1 MDFIWF
7 IIIGLL
13 AGFIAGQ
20 LMKGR
25 GFGFWGN
32 LIVGLVGGVLGGFVL
47 RLLGL
52 KSVSLVGKLATSV
65 GGAVL
70 LLLLVGLIKKK

>member
-7 IIIGLL
+7 IVIGLL

-20 LMKGR
+20 IMKGR

-32 LIVGLVGGVLGGFVL
+32 LIVGLVGGVVGGFVL
-47 RLLGL
+47 RLIGL
-52 KSVSLVGKLATSV
+52 RSVSLLGKLATST

-70 LLLLVGLIKKK
+70 LLFLVGLIRKK